1 MEQQFWK
8 RCLKEVEEESQ
19 FRARLP
25 GACGVRTKMVAMYRQ
40 ENCPLEYFTICNKT
54 VAAVTSPLLD
64 VRQPE
69 SEKGGM
75 AGLEFKMNQ
84 L

>member
-8 RCLKEVEEESQ
+8 RCLKEVEESR
-19 FRARLP
+19 FRACLP

-64 VRQPE
+64 VVRQPE

-75 AGLEFKMNQ
+75 AGLEFKMN
-84 L
+84 